1 MKPQVERQL
10 ACLVAFVGAVHEE
23 VQRAVGRAE
32 SIEQLASLGAVA
44 RLPRRQRERYGRS
57 SIRGNQMN
65 LGGPA
70 ASGLA
75 DGLGAVFFNAPVP
88 SG

>member
-1 MKPQVERQL
+1 M
-10 ACLVAFVGAVHEE
+10 
-23 VQRAVGRAE
+23 QRAVGRTE
-32 SIEQLASLGAVA
+32 PIEQFSSLGAVTGLA
-44 RLPRRQRERYGRS
+44 GRQRERYGRS

-75 DGLGAVFFNAPVP
+75 DGLGAVFFSAPVP